1 MLFTILPAAVLFAPL
16 VKAHVAPFHPS
27 MWCFNGI
34 SGDDINAEEAVN
46 PLYQLPFSSY
56 WMHANTGCLDHP
68 PDDGQFLELP
78 AGGSF
83 TVEVASNRAMT
94 SWSYG
99 GANAGLWPDGQD
111 HDDYDGDHTT
121 CITVPNLHAEN
132 RSMAAGT
139 AFAISYTS
147 DISQVTQDNLVVF
160 TVAAQTPW
168 YRETTYDVPADMPA
182 CPDGGCICAWGWV
195 PNHCGIPNMYM
206 HPYRCKVTGAT
217 ATTAIGTPQA
227 AQWCEDNSADCVT
240 GPKKF
245 IVMNQN
251 EGNTISLAGYQLN
264 GQEKSAGYNEK
275 LGFAAGAQ
283 NDIFTGSSS
292 SSGSSSSGSSGSSS
306 SGSSDSSSPSGSSS
320 SFTGSP
326 SSGDDSSSSSS
337 SDSSSDSNSD
347 ASAPAATT
355 SYADNTTSTTPSPTP
370 TTSTTTT
377 TSTPAATP
385 SPVACRRR
393 RRRDESGLMQR
404 DDIPDR
410 RSLLS
415 HRRHAASSW

>member
-1 MLFTILPAAVLFAPL
+1 MLFTILPAAVLFAPF
-16 VKAHVAPFHPS
+16 VQAHVAPFHPS
-27 MWCFNGI
+27 MWCFNGL

-46 PLYQLPFSSY
+46 PVYQLPFSSY

-94 SWSYG
+94 SWSYA
-99 GANAGLWPDGQD
+99 GANAGKWPDGQD

-139 AFAISYTS
+139 SFAISYTS
-147 DISQVTQDNLVVF
+147 DISQVNQDNLVVF

-217 ATTAIGTPQA
+217 ATTAVGTPQD

-251 EGNTISLAGYQLN
+251 EGNTISLFGYQLN
-264 GQEKSAGYNEK
+264 GQEKSPGYNNK
-275 LGFAAGAQ
+275 MGFSAGAQ
-283 NDIFTGSSS
+283 NDIFTGGSS

-306 SGSSDSSSPSGSSS
+306 SGSSDSSS
-320 SFTGSP
+320 
-326 SSGDDSSSSSS
+326 SSGSS
-337 SDSSSDSNSD
+337 SDSSSSDSDS
-347 ASAPAATT
+347 AALVPVPTTSLAPAATSLASVATT
-355 SYADNTTSTTPSPTP
+355 SYADDTTSTTS
-370 TTSTTTT
+370 S
-377 TSTPAATP
+377 STPAATSS
-385 SPVACRRR
+385 SPVCRRR
-393 RRRDESGLMQR
+393 RRRDASRLIER
-404 DDIPDR
+404 DDFSLPDR
-410 RSLLS
+410 RALLS